1 MTKMPMRMLPQQG
14 SPAGYPAAFRPCH
27 ARPDHEGTTV
37 GRDGHRGCRC
47 RRSSSGG
54 GTHLARI
61 KHILCFVAFSVV
73 ALRFCRCL
81 FLTKPKQ
88 IDRLQASKMMRR
100 AAPNLCTYAHHPTRH
115 PPGAWCS
122 PSSHPAIQHPAM
134 PASSSTTNRIWPRT
148 DGRAGVQAVGVGAGE
163 AAGHRNER
171 CQRARGRGAVIQAI
185 LMPKRL
191 LALHVVRPQM
201 PRFRLWKM

>member
-1 MTKMPMRMLPQQG
+1 MHSTVHNGVGGQANKQLMTKMPMRMLPQQG

-61 KHILCFVAFSVV
+61 KHILCFVFSLVV
-73 ALRFCRCL
+73 ALLACADCRCL

-88 IDRLQASKMMRR
+88 IDRLQDDACGTKSLYVRT
-100 AAPNLCTYAHHPTRH
+100 PSH
-115 PPGAWCS
+115 PPAT
-122 PSSHPAIQHPAM
+122 PTYHPAIQPSSH
-134 PASSSTTNRIWPRT
+134 ASIFFY
-148 DGRAGVQAVGVGAGE
+148 
-163 AAGHRNER
+163 H
-171 CQRARGRGAVIQAI
+171 
-185 LMPKRL
+185 
-191 LALHVVRPQM
+191 
-201 PRFRLWKM
+201 